1 MNINTA
7 YKIREVEVCLAKTLL
22 CFDFGVVMVM
32 KKGKKVISFAIS
44 KRSGTLI
51 AIES

>member
-7 YKIREVEVCLAKTLL
+7 YTIREEEVCLAKTLL
-22 CFDFGVVMVM
+22 YFDFRVIMVMILM

-44 KRSGTLI
+44 KRSST
-51 AIES
+51 